1 MEYILLV
8 QQLDSFD
15 HLLPDLQDSLQ
26 GQPFA
31 LLSKEVLETAAEEVH
46 KHDVVLPFGGDC
58 IYLGVG
64 MGTLGIPL
72 AGPNELRYLY
82 ILAS

>member
-1 MEYILLV
+1 M

-15 HLLPDLQDSLQ
+15 HLLADLQDGLQ

-31 LLSKEVLETAAEEVH
+31 LLGEEVLETAAEEVH
-46 KHDVVLPFGGDC
+46 EHDVVLPLGGDC
-58 IYLGVG
+58 IDLSQG

-72 AGPNELRYLY
+72 ADPKELRYLY
-82 ILAS
+82 IFAS

>member
-15 HLLPDLQDSLQ
+15 HLLADLQDGLQ
-26 GQPFA
+26 GKPLA
-31 LLSKEVLETAAEEVH
+31 LLSEEVLETASQEVH
-46 KHDVVLPFGGDC
+46 EHDVVLPLGGDC
-58 IYLGVG
+58 IDLRAG

-72 AGPNELRYLY
+72 ADPKELRYLY